1 MTIAS
6 KKYET
11 RLVAIMF
18 VTWGVVFL
26 DRMAQLYLMPYI
38 AADLKLGEAQIG
50 ELVSAV
56 AITWALSALVFGA
69 VSDRIGRKV
78 VLVPLTIA
86 FSVLS
91 GVSGLAQSFRQLLGA
106 RALMGVAEG
115 PCWSV
120 MNALVEESSQ
130 PERRG
135 RNIGIVVSAAAL
147 IGLGVAPVLTTQI
160 AAHIGWRAA
169 FFVAGIPGLLLAGV
183 IARYV
188 REPRVAA
195 PSNASH
201 RSASIGSLLRYRNI
215 WLCSLAAGG
224 FMTWLFLQ
232 NVFGPLYMTR
242 IQHQDPR
249 TAGFLLGA
257 AGLGSFFL
265 GIIGPELSDKFGRR
279 RMLALMGLLSTLLP
293 IALLVPA
300 LYAHL
305 WLLAAILF
313 LTQGGQ
319 AIAALA
325 IVLIPAESVPP
336 GMTGAAIGF
345 VTLVGEII
353 GGTVAPTVAGRV
365 AESWGLQWP
374 LWMAAGGSLVVCA
387 VAFLLDRRGTAS
399 VFEIPIG
406 VASSRSPV

>member
-56 AITWALSALVFGA
+56 AITWAVSALVFGA
-69 VSDRIGRKV
+69 VSDRMGRKV

-195 PSNASH
+195 PSNALHVQPASGRCCGIAISGCA
-201 RSASIGSLLRYRNI
+201 RSQRAGS
-215 WLCSLAAGG
+215 
-224 FMTWLFLQ
+224 
-232 NVFGPLYMTR
+232 
-242 IQHQDPR
+242 
-249 TAGFLLGA
+249 
-257 AGLGSFFL
+257 
-265 GIIGPELSDKFGRR
+265 
-279 RMLALMGLLSTLLP
+279 
-293 IALLVPA
+293 
-300 LYAHL
+300 
-305 WLLAAILF
+305 
-313 LTQGGQ
+313 
-319 AIAALA
+319 
-325 IVLIPAESVPP
+325 
-336 GMTGAAIGF
+336 
-345 VTLVGEII
+345 
-353 GGTVAPTVAGRV
+353 
-365 AESWGLQWP
+365 
-374 LWMAAGGSLVVCA
+374 
-387 VAFLLDRRGTAS
+387 
-399 VFEIPIG
+399 
-406 VASSRSPV
+406 